1 MSVRS
6 EDKRKLKNVLYHLL
20 EVHHLFLRSDF
31 GVVIIM
37 VKDKIHQLIPAEEL
51 SPQAD
56 AFLTSIYTAFA
67 QKLVT
72 EDVARDF
79 KRLEAGYV
87 ESIKNLS
94 QVEPLIAYRLSGRT
108 SIYETMESLSSHMS
122 GRAEL
127 FQTDKSK
134 YDSEIKQV
142 ADMPYEYSRIRIAST
157 ELQFDLYHVDSTL
170 SHFFEND
177 RQMPLDHGYAALIC
191 RFHRGYRDHPMFL

>member
-94 QVEPLIAYRLSGRT
+94 QVEPLIAYRLRVC
-108 SIYETMESLSSHMS
+108 
-122 GRAEL
+122 A
-127 FQTDKSK
+127 
-134 YDSEIKQV
+134 
-142 ADMPYEYSRIRIAST
+142 
-157 ELQFDLYHVDSTL
+157 
-170 SHFFEND
+170 
-177 RQMPLDHGYAALIC
+177 
-191 RFHRGYRDHPMFL
+191 